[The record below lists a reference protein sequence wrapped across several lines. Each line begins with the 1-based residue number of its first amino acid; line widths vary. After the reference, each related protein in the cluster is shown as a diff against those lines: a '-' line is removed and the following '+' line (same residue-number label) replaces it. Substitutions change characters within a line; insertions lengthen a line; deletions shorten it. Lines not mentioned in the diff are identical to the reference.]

1 MEMNWGVHD
10 VLSLEK
16 YKGNLLGSRIAIPR
30 MLQLFNDYEIHATW
44 AIVGMLYCKNKK
56 ELLQRL
62 DNLDLPYEQ
71 EEFSP
76 KHILSYVG
84 EEESVDPY
92 HYASSLIEIIK
103 VAPNQE
109 IATHTF
115 SHYYCLESGQSIKN
129 FEKDLENVAELQE
142 GVTSL
147 VFPRNQTN
155 EEYLKV
161 CKMYGI
167 SAYRGNE
174 DSWIYRPYTSK
185 TNLPI
190 KRAMR
195 LLDAYIMVTGHHTY
209 SINSIKATSVLNIK
223 SSRFLRPY
231 NKKLRVLEGLRLER
245 IKKGLTEAAREDKV
259 FHLWWHP
266 HNFGVNIEENLRFL
280 EKILKHVEILRDK
293 YSFESLNMKEVAD
306 KFLAEQREVDSIT

>member
-30 MLQLFNDYEIHATW
+30 MLQLFNDYKIHATW

-92 HYASSLIEIIK
+92 HYAGSLIEIIK
-103 VAPNQE
+103 AAPNQE

-129 FEKDLENVAELQE
+129 FEKDLENVADLQE

-266 HNFGVNIEENLRFL
+266 HNFGKNIEENLRFL
-280 EKILKHVEILRDK
+280 EEILKHVEFLRDR
-293 YSFESLNMKEVAD
+293 YGFESLNMKEVAD
-306 KFLAEQREVDSIT
+306 KFLDEKREVDSNT